1 MTVKDRY
8 YNYTYSM
15 TMTAAALFF
24 VTHGSS
30 DHRSWLSL
38 QNLVSLAQSRSD
50 RLIGGGCLEG
60 QQITLA
66 QQLEQFAIKAIAIG
80 ITEIEILPMLLLA
93 GVHVTED
100 IPNEVAIAQSKLQSK
115 SQGKLQENL
124 IFRITPHLGTDSQI
138 PNLLLQ
144 HFQKFKNQKYRNT
157 ENLEKQGQI
166 LVSHG
171 SRRVAANQV
180 VEDLATHCQA
190 IAAYWGVEPKIETQI
205 ENLLAQGIN
214 QINVLPYFLTEGGIT
229 EAIARKLD
237 LYRDRA
243 QIQLLPVPLSDQQIV
258 DIAISK

>member
-30 DHRSWLSL
+30 DRRSWLSL
-38 QNLVSLAQSRSD
+38 QSLVSLAQSRSD

-60 QQITLA
+60 QEITLA

-93 GVHVTED
+93 GVHVSED
-100 IPNEVAIAQSKLQSK
+100 IPDEVAIAQSNL
-115 SQGKLQENL
+115 QGKLQENL

-144 HFQKFKNQKYRNT
+144 NFQKYKNQKYRNT

-171 SRRVAANQV
+171 SRRVDANQV

-237 LYRDRA
+237 VYRDRA

-258 DIAISK
+258 DIAISKQL

>member
-1 MTVKDRY
+1 
-8 YNYTYSM
+8 
-15 TMTAAALFF
+15 MTAAALFF

-30 DHRSWLSL
+30 DRRSWLSL

-60 QQITLA
+60 QEITLA

-80 ITEIEILPMLLLA
+80 ISEINILPMLLLA

-100 IPNEVAIAQSKLQSK
+100 IPAEVAIAQSNLQSK
-115 SQGKLQENL
+115 VQENL

>member
-1 MTVKDRY
+1 
-8 YNYTYSM
+8 
-15 TMTAAALFF
+15 MTAAALFF

-30 DHRSWLSL
+30 DRRSWLSL

-60 QQITLA
+60 QEITLA

-93 GVHVTED
+93 GVHVSED
-100 IPNEVAIAQSKLQSK
+100 IPNEVAIAQSNLQSK
-115 SQGKLQENL
+115 LQEDL

-144 HFQKFKNQKYRNT
+144 HFQKYKNQKYRNT
-157 ENLEKQGQI
+157 ENIEKQGQI

-171 SRRVAANQV
+171 SRRVDANQV

-243 QIQLLPVPLSDQQIV
+243 QIQLLPVPLSDQKIV
-258 DIAISK
+258 DIAISKQL

>member
-30 DHRSWLSL
+30 DRRSWLAL
-38 QNLVSLAQSRSD
+38 ENLVALAQSRSD

-60 QQITLA
+60 QEITLA

-93 GVHVTED
+93 GVHVSED
-100 IPNEVAIAQSKLQSK
+100 IPDEVAITQSNL
-115 SQGKLQENL
+115 QGKVQENL

-171 SRRVAANQV
+171 SRRVDANQV

-237 LYRDRA
+237 VYRDRA

-258 DIAISK
+258 DIAISKQL

>member
-1 MTVKDRY
+1 
-8 YNYTYSM
+8 
-15 TMTAAALFF
+15 MTAAALFF

-30 DHRSWLSL
+30 DRRSWLSL
-38 QNLVSLAQSRSD
+38 QNLVSLAQSHSN

-60 QQITLA
+60 QEITLA

-144 HFQKFKNQKYRNT
+144 HFQKYRNT
-157 ENLEKQGQI
+157 ENSKKQGQI

-171 SRRVAANQV
+171 SRLSGANHV
-180 VEDLATHCQA
+180 VEDLATHCGA
-190 IAAYWGVEPKIETQI
+190 IAAYWGVEPKVETQI

-237 LYRDRA
+237 VYRDRA
-243 QIQLLPVPLSDQQIV
+243 QIQLLPVPLSDQQII
-258 DIAISK
+258 DIALSKQL

>member
-1 MTVKDRY
+1 M
-8 YNYTYSM
+8 S
-15 TMTAAALFF
+15 AAALFF

-30 DHRSWLSL
+30 DRRSWLSL
-38 QNLVSLAQSRSD
+38 QNLVALAQSRSD

-60 QQITLA
+60 QEITLA

-80 ITEIEILPMLLLA
+80 ISEINILPMLLLA

-100 IPNEVAIAQSKLQSK
+100 IPAEVAIAQSNLQSK
-115 SQGKLQENL
+115 VQENL

-144 HFQKFKNQKYRNT
+144 HFQKYKNQKYKNT
-157 ENLEKQGQI
+157 ENPEKQGQI

-171 SRRVAANQV
+171 SRRVDANQV

-237 LYRDRA
+237 VYRDRA
-243 QIQLLPVPLSDQQIV
+243 QIQLLPVPLSDQQII
-258 DIAISK
+258 DISLEFV

>member
-1 MTVKDRY
+1 
-8 YNYTYSM
+8 
-15 TMTAAALFF
+15 MTAAAIFF

-30 DHRSWLSL
+30 DRRSWLSL

-60 QQITLA
+60 QEITLA

-93 GVHVTED
+93 GVHVSED
-100 IPNEVAIAQSKLQSK
+100 IPDEVAIAQSKLHDK
-115 SQGKLQENL
+115 VQENL

-144 HFQKFKNQKYRNT
+144 HFQKYKNQKYKNT
-157 ENLEKQGQI
+157 QSLEKQGQI

-171 SRRVAANQV
+171 SRRVGANQV

-229 EAIARKLD
+229 EAIARKID
-237 LYRDRA
+237 VYRDLA
-243 QIQLLPVPLSDQQIV
+243 QIQLLPVPLSDEQIV
-258 DIAISK
+258 SISLQYSALR

>member
-30 DHRSWLSL
+30 DRRSWLSL

-60 QQITLA
+60 QEITLA

-93 GVHVTED
+93 GVHVSED
-100 IPNEVAIAQSKLQSK
+100 IPNEVAITQSKLQS
-115 SQGKLQENL
+115 KLQENL

-144 HFQKFKNQKYRNT
+144 HFQKYKNQKYRNT
-157 ENLEKQGQI
+157 QNPEKQGQI

-171 SRRVAANQV
+171 SRRVDANRV

-258 DIAISK
+258 DIAISKQL

>member
-1 MTVKDRY
+1 
-8 YNYTYSM
+8 
-15 TMTAAALFF
+15 MTAAALFF

-30 DHRSWLSL
+30 DRRSWLSL
-38 QNLVSLAQSRSD
+38 QNLVTVARTHSD
-50 RLIGGGCLEG
+50 HSISGGCLEG
-60 QQITLA
+60 QAQSLA
-66 QQLEQFAIKAIAIG
+66 QQLEQFADEVIPLGIK
-80 ITEIEILPMLLLA
+80 EIVILPLFLLA
-93 GVHVTED
+93 GVHVSED
-100 IPNEVAIAQSKLQSK
+100 IPHEVAIAQDKVQIK
-115 SQGKLQENL
+115 AQEKL
-124 IFRITPHLGTDSQI
+124 IFRVTSHLGTNSKI

-144 HFQKFKNQKYRNT
+144 HFQKYRNT
-157 ENLEKQGQI
+157 ENPEKSGQI

-171 SRRVAANQV
+171 SRLSGANQV

-229 EAIARKLD
+229 EAIAKKLD
-237 LYRDRA
+237 VYRDRA

>member
-1 MTVKDRY
+1 M
-8 YNYTYSM
+8 S
-15 TMTAAALFF
+15 AAALFF

-30 DHRSWLSL
+30 DRRSWLSL
-38 QNLVSLAQSRSD
+38 QNLVALAQSRSD

-60 QQITLA
+60 QEITLA
-66 QQLEQFAIKAIAIG
+66 QQLEQFAIKAITIG
-80 ITEIEILPMLLLA
+80 ISEINILPMLLLA

-100 IPNEVAIAQSKLQSK
+100 IPAEVAIAQSNLQSK
-115 SQGKLQENL
+115 VQENL

-144 HFQKFKNQKYRNT
+144 HFQKYKNQKYKNT
-157 ENLEKQGQI
+157 ENPEKQGQI

-171 SRRVAANQV
+171 SRRVDANQV

-237 LYRDRA
+237 VYRDRA
-243 QIQLLPVPLSDQQIV
+243 QIQLLPVPLSDQQII
-258 DIAISK
+258 DISLEFV

>member
-1 MTVKDRY
+1 M
-8 YNYTYSM
+8 S
-15 TMTAAALFF
+15 AAALFF

-30 DHRSWLSL
+30 DRRSWLSL
-38 QNLVSLAQSRSD
+38 QNLVALAQSRSD

-60 QQITLA
+60 QEITLA

-80 ITEIEILPMLLLA
+80 ISEINILPMLLLA

-100 IPNEVAIAQSKLQSK
+100 IPAEVAIAQSNLQSK
-115 SQGKLQENL
+115 VQENL

-144 HFQKFKNQKYRNT
+144 HFQKYKNQKYKNT
-157 ENLEKQGQI
+157 ENPEKQGQI

-171 SRRVAANQV
+171 SRRVDANQV

-229 EAIARKLD
+229 EANARKLD
-237 LYRDRA
+237 VYRDRA
-243 QIQLLPVPLSDQQIV
+243 QIQLLPVPLSDQQII
-258 DIAISK
+258 DISLEFV

>member
-30 DHRSWLSL
+30 DRRSWLSL

-60 QQITLA
+60 QEITLA

-93 GVHVTED
+93 GVHVSED
-100 IPNEVAIAQSKLQSK
+100 IPNEVAIAQSNLQSK
-115 SQGKLQENL
+115 LQEDL

-144 HFQKFKNQKYRNT
+144 HFQKYKNQKYRNT
-157 ENLEKQGQI
+157 ENIEKQGQI

-171 SRRVAANQV
+171 SRRVDANQV

-243 QIQLLPVPLSDQQIV
+243 QIQLLPVPLSDQKIV
-258 DIAISK
+258 DIAISKQL